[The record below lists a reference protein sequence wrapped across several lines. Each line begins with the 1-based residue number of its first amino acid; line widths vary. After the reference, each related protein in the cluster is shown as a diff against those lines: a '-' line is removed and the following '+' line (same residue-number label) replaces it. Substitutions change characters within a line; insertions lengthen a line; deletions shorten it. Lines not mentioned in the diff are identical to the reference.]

1 MKKIIKEALGKVAV
15 KSAKNACGR
24 ASISMFCQPKES
36 AVVRAAFEKK

>member
-1 MKKIIKEALGKVAV
+1 MKKIIKEALGKAVV

-24 ASISMFCQPKES
+24 ASINMFCQPKES